1 MAPVQEADYQNGIN
15 GSGKCP
21 VLNSNLNIPPAAPI
35 PFKRSSRGKSPAR
48 MLVKQ
53 SSKHSLE
60 CPEDFVRPDLP
71 SRCTWSPTADP
82 TTSPHTKDQ
91 P

>member
-1 MAPVQEADYQNGIN
+1 MAPVPEEEYQNGAN
-15 GSGKCP
+15 GGGKCP
-21 VLNSNLNIPPAAPI
+21 ILNSNLKYPPAAPI
-35 PFKRSSRGKSPAR
+35 GPTRRARGKSPAR
-48 MLVKQ
+48 MLTKQ

-82 TTSPHTKDQ
+82 TTSPHTKDHS
-91 P
+91 

>member
-1 MAPVQEADYQNGIN
+1 MAPVPEPEYQNGMN

-21 VLNSNLNIPPAAPI
+21 MLNSNLNFPPAAPI
-35 PFKRSSRGKSPAR
+35 PFKRAARGKSPAR

-53 SSKHSLE
+53 PSRHSLE

-82 TTSPHTKDQ
+82 TSSPHTKDQ